1 MSAVTDAAV
10 RVQRGIIGY
19 KLATILLT
27 VIFHSTNNYVKT
39 IVLSTLS
46 LFLISYKNRSPESKH
61 G

>member
-46 LFLISYKNRSPESKH
+46 LFLISYKN
-61 G
+61 